1 MFILDTL
8 LLSPIYAT
16 VWAARQIHNTIQQE
30 REAEPAQITAELSE
44 LYMRLEAGQISEPE
58 FDARE
63 KELLDRLDQLQA
75 EETGPGQSAE
85 EKARRGKPANAP
97 SKPRKSARK

>member
-16 VWAARQIHNTIQQE
+16 IWAARQVHNAIQQE
-30 REAEPAQITAELSE
+30 REAEPAQITTELGE
-44 LYMRLEAGQISEPE
+44 LYMRLEAGQISEQE

-63 KELLDRLDQLQA
+63 KELLDRLDRLQA
-75 EETGPGQSAE
+75 QETGPDPSAE
-85 EKARRGKPANAP
+85 EKARRVEPAHAP
-97 SKPRKSARK
+97 SKPRKHA